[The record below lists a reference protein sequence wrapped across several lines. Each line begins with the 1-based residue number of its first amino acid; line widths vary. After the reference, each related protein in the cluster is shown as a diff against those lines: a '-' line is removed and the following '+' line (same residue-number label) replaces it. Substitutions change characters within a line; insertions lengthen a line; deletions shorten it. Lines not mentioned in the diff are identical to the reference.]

1 MNRRDVLAGGLAALS
16 AAMPASR
23 SFAYPDRAVRLVV
36 PFSPG
41 GATDVVGR
49 LWAEKMK
56 PFLGT
61 VVTENRGGGGGVTGA
76 TEVARAQPD
85 GHTFLFGNTSTQVL
99 IPAIMHNPPYDPL
112 KDFVGIYILCNAPT
126 SIVVHESV
134 PARNLQEL
142 IAYARA
148 NPGKLSYGS
157 AGAGTLTNLAG
168 ELFKQLIG
176 APDIV
181 HIPYKG
187 SAPGVADLA
196 SGHIPMMTP
205 NVGGPL
211 IDFHRAGKVHIL
223 AVNAATRIK
232 AAPDI
237 PTAIEAGLPGMI
249 AGNLN
254 GLFAPAGVAKP
265 IVDRIAEATRKI
277 MANADVQSILV
288 ASGFE
293 PILDSGPDATGQFIS
308 EELCALDADHE
319 GDRFQNGVK
328 GNHGPRSPD
337 PRARPSRVCGYDRKI
352 PRRPA
357 RKADQHL
364 SHAAQRAPARREL
377 VQPLQYGAMED
388 DACRAAARD
397 RDHPHGPSRQL
408 AICIAP
414 ARAVAG
420 ARRRAFTRGV
430 RCARGLARLQA
441 LQRERARRTCLCR
454 CHDPR
459 DCSGGCRLRRGQTS
473 FQR

>member
-1 MNRRDVLAGGLAALS
+1 MNRRELLAAGVASVS
-16 AAMPASR
+16 AVLLAPPAAR
-23 SFAYPDRAVRLVV
+23 GYPDRAVKLVV

-49 LWAEKMK
+49 LWAQMMK
-56 PFLGT
+56 PVLGT

-76 TEVARAQPD
+76 AEVARAQPD

-99 IPAIMHNPPYDPL
+99 IPAIMSNPPYDPL
-112 KDFVGIYILCNAPT
+112 KDFVGIYILCNSPT

-134 PARNLQEL
+134 PARSLQEL
-142 IAYARA
+142 IAYAKA

-211 IDFHRAGKVHIL
+211 LDFHRAGKVRIL
-223 AVNAATRIK
+223 SINATTRIK

-254 GLFAPAGVAKP
+254 GLFAPAGVPKT
-265 IVDRIAEATRKI
+265 IVDQIAEATRRI
-277 MANADVQSILV
+277 MADAEFQRILV
-288 ASGFE
+288 TSGFE
-293 PILDSGPDATGQFIS
+293 PILDSGPDATRQFIAA
-308 EELCALDADHE
+308 ELT
-319 GDRFQNGVK
+319 RWT
-328 GNHGPRSPD
+328 P
-337 PRARPSRVCGYDRKI
+337 I
-352 PRRPA
+352 M
-357 RKADQHL
+357 KAT
-364 SHAAQRAPARREL
+364 
-377 VQPLQYGAMED
+377 GFKME
-388 DACRAAARD
+388 
-397 RDHPHGPSRQL
+397 
-408 AICIAP
+408 
-414 ARAVAG
+414 
-420 ARRRAFTRGV
+420 
-430 RCARGLARLQA
+430 
-441 LQRERARRTCLCR
+441 
-454 CHDPR
+454 
-459 DCSGGCRLRRGQTS
+459 
-473 FQR
+473 

>member
-1 MNRRDVLAGGLAALS
+1 M
-16 AAMPASR
+16 
-23 SFAYPDRAVRLVV
+23 

-56 PFLGT
+56 PLLGT

-76 TEVARAQPD
+76 AEVARAQPD

-99 IPAIMHNPPYDPL
+99 IPAIMSNPPYDPL

-126 SIVVHESV
+126 SIVVHELV
-134 PARNLQEL
+134 PARDLKEL
-142 IAYARA
+142 IAYAKA

-211 IDFHRAGKVHIL
+211 LDVPSRRQSAHPCGQRG
-223 AVNAATRIK
+223 RRGSRRR
-232 AAPDI
+232 
-237 PTAIEAGLPGMI
+237 PTSRPRSKPGLPGMI

-254 GLFAPAGVAKP
+254 GLFAPAGVPKA
-265 IVDRIAEATRKI
+265 DRRPDRGATRKV
-277 MANADVQSILV
+277 MADADFQRILV

-293 PILDSGPDATGQFIS
+293 PILDSGPGGDACSSSAAETR
-308 EELCALDADHE
+308 ALDTDHE
-319 GDRFQNGVK
+319 GDRFQDGV
-328 GNHGPRSPD
+328 
-337 PRARPSRVCGYDRKI
+337 
-352 PRRPA
+352 
-357 RKADQHL
+357 
-364 SHAAQRAPARREL
+364 
-377 VQPLQYGAMED
+377 
-388 DACRAAARD
+388 
-397 RDHPHGPSRQL
+397 
-408 AICIAP
+408 
-414 ARAVAG
+414 
-420 ARRRAFTRGV
+420 T
-430 RCARGLARLQA
+430 
-441 LQRERARRTCLCR
+441 
-454 CHDPR
+454 
-459 DCSGGCRLRRGQTS
+459 
-473 FQR
+473 

>member
-1 MNRRDVLAGGLAALS
+1 MLAGGLSALS
-16 AAMPASR
+16 VAMATR
-23 SFAYPDRAVRLVV
+23 GFAYPDRVIKLIV

-56 PFLGT
+56 LVLGT

-76 TEVARAQPD
+76 AEVARAQPD

-99 IPAIMHNPPYDPL
+99 IPAIMPHPPYDPL
-112 KDFVGIYILCNAPT
+112 KDFVGIYILCNTPT
-126 SIVVHESV
+126 SIVVHASV
-134 PARNLQEL
+134 PARNLAEL
-142 IAYARA
+142 IAYAKA

-187 SAPGVADLA
+187 AAPGVADLA

-211 IDFHRAGKVHIL
+211 IEFHRAGKVRIL

-254 GLFAPAGVAKP
+254 GLFAPVGIAQP
-265 IVDRIAEATRKI
+265 IIEQIAEATRQ
-277 MANADVQSILV
+277 MMGDADVQRILV
-288 ASGFE
+288 SSGFE
-293 PILDSGPDATGQFIS
+293 PILDSGPEPTRQFIAEELARWTPIIKATGF
-308 EELCALDADHE
+308 
-319 GDRFQNGVK
+319 K
-328 GNHGPRSPD
+328 
-337 PRARPSRVCGYDRKI
+337 
-352 PRRPA
+352 
-357 RKADQHL
+357 
-364 SHAAQRAPARREL
+364 
-377 VQPLQYGAMED
+377 ME
-388 DACRAAARD
+388 
-397 RDHPHGPSRQL
+397 
-408 AICIAP
+408 
-414 ARAVAG
+414 
-420 ARRRAFTRGV
+420 
-430 RCARGLARLQA
+430 
-441 LQRERARRTCLCR
+441 
-454 CHDPR
+454 
-459 DCSGGCRLRRGQTS
+459 
-473 FQR
+473 

>member
-1 MNRRDVLAGGLAALS
+1 MHRRDVLATGLAMLS
-16 AAMPASR
+16 AAVLAPRPA
-23 SFAYPDRAVRLVV
+23 FAYPDRVIRLVV

-56 PFLGT
+56 PLLGT

-76 TEVARAQPD
+76 AEVARAQPD
-85 GHTFLFGNTSTQVL
+85 GHVFLFGNTSTQVL
-99 IPAIMHNPPYDPL
+99 IPAIMTNPPYDPL

-134 PARNLQEL
+134 PARDLKEL
-142 IAYARA
+142 IAYAKA

-211 IDFHRAGKVHIL
+211 LDFHRSGRVRIL
-223 AVNAATRIK
+223 AVNSTKRIK

-254 GLFAPAGVAKP
+254 GLFAPAGVPKP
-265 IVDRIAEATRKI
+265 VIDQVTDATRKV
-277 MANADVQSILV
+277 MADADFQRILV
-288 ASGFE
+288 TSGFE
-293 PILDSGPDATGQFIS
+293 PILDSGPEATRQFIS
-308 EELCALDADHE
+308 EEL
-319 GDRFQNGVK
+319 
-328 GNHGPRSPD
+328 
-337 PRARPSRVCGYDRKI
+337 ARWI
-352 PRRPA
+352 PIM
-357 RKADQHL
+357 KAT
-364 SHAAQRAPARREL
+364 
-377 VQPLQYGAMED
+377 GFKME
-388 DACRAAARD
+388 
-397 RDHPHGPSRQL
+397 
-408 AICIAP
+408 
-414 ARAVAG
+414 
-420 ARRRAFTRGV
+420 
-430 RCARGLARLQA
+430 
-441 LQRERARRTCLCR
+441 
-454 CHDPR
+454 
-459 DCSGGCRLRRGQTS
+459 
-473 FQR
+473 